1 MGYIELETEL
11 NMRNKIF
18 AVKRVSARQ
27 GIHTNEKCIIKAMNC
42 IFQGKETIFISDS
55 VNCRG
60 YASNA
65 GFKKEHPDIPGGAE
79 YFLSCGRG
87 EGFPQGECIKKT
99 PEIARTYFDNYDRD
113 VLESYNA
120 YKVTP
125 YVEGCDAE
133 IVWMFASPDQLSA
146 LTLLYEFRSSDSSDD
161 YIVSFASACGSLFA
175 QPFSQLKAKH
185 PKAIIGCTDIAARPY
200 LDKNLLSLAVT
211 HDKFKEM
218 LEDTCEC
225 FFHGAFWQNIKDRF

>member
-1 MGYIELETEL
+1 MGYMELETKL
-11 NMRNKIF
+11 NMKNRIF
-18 AVKRVSARQ
+18 GVKRVTVEQ
-27 GIHTNEKCIIKAMNC
+27 GLDSKESCVMKVLTR
-42 IFQGKETIFISDS
+42 IFDGEETIFTANSTG
-55 VNCRG
+55 CFG

-65 GFKKEHPDIPGGAE
+65 GFKQGRPEVPGGIE

-87 EGFPQGECIKKT
+87 EGFPLGERIKKT
-99 PEIARTYFDNYDRD
+99 PEIASAYFDNYDRD
-113 VLESYNA
+113 VLKPFNA

-146 LTLLYEFRSSDSSDD
+146 LTLLYEFRSSDSSND

-175 QPFSQLKAKH
+175 QPFSQLKVEH

-200 LDKNLLSLAVT
+200 LDSNLLSLAVT